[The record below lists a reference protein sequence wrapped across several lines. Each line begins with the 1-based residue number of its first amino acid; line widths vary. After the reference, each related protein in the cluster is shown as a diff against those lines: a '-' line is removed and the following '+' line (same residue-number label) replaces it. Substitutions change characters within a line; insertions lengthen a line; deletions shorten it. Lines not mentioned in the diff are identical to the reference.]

1 MHSRQPEA
9 VRQLTAGRRQC
20 KGLADAQLPHSL
32 IQWLSMAGSRW
43 EHMIAEVQLA
53 YLGLTSR
60 NSSESKRSTATT
72 VGQTRCKLSMAVVG
86 PDLQRQHVAQ
96 VPCSI
101 GACTADSKPVRLKAS
116 GQPSQLPWGSCNPR
130 LNPLRLQPAGRM
142 RGWTLQDGAC
152 HSKVAASAPTCATQV
167 HHELKGASIR
177 KQPSWLCLQAFKH
190 AAQTCNKTCS
200 TDMPPAHA
208 KTPNSSGRYSCESGS
223 LWVAT
228 SPLLLSASW

>member
-1 MHSRQPEA
+1 MYSRSDASLGTGMHSRQPEA

-43 EHMIAEVQLA
+43 EHIIAEVQLA

-60 NSSESKRSTATT
+60 NSSESKRCTATT

-116 GQPSQLPWGSCNPR
+116 GQPSQLLWGTCNPR
-130 LNPLRLQPAGRM
+130 LNPLRLQPGRCSPQAGCGAGHCRM
-142 RGWTLQDGAC
+142 GRVTARWLPVLQPVQHKC
-152 HSKVAASAPTCATQV
+152 IT
-167 HHELKGASIR
+167 
-177 KQPSWLCLQAFKH
+177 
-190 AAQTCNKTCS
+190 N
-200 TDMPPAHA
+200 
-208 KTPNSSGRYSCESGS
+208 
-223 LWVAT
+223 
-228 SPLLLSASW
+228 